1 MKTNLFLITLL
12 LALNTSLFSQ
22 EIPPAPANKAV
33 VYFVRATSY
42 GFAINF
48 SYFDSTKLIGIFAGK
63 GYFRYECEPGT
74 HLFWARSENKD
85 FIEAHLEA
93 GKIYFI
99 DVIVQMGWVKA
110 QVSIDPIDG
119 KNPKKMKGIL
129 KVLAKKTPETFT
141 EDELTSR
148 ASEFNDV
155 VARGMA
161 KHKEDLEKGNSIKQ
175 LEASMFYTK

>member
-1 MKTNLFLITLL
+1 MFLIVLL
-12 LALNTSLFSQ
+12 LASFSSLFCQ

-33 VYFVRATSY
+33 VYFVRSSST

-48 SYFDSTKLIGIFAGK
+48 SYFDSTKFIGIFAGK

-85 FIEAHLEA
+85 FVEARVEA
-93 GKIYFI
+93 GKIYFLEA
-99 DVIVQMGWVKA
+99 IVQMGWVKA
-110 QVSIDPIDG
+110 QVALEPVDP

-129 KVLAKKTPETFT
+129 KVLAKKSPETFT
-141 EDELTSR
+141 EDELKSR
-148 ASEFNDV
+148 AEEFTDV

-161 KHKEDLEKGNSIKQ
+161 KHKEDLEKKNEIKQ
-175 LEASMFYTK
+175 LEPTMYYTK

>member
-1 MKTNLFLITLL
+1 
-12 LALNTSLFSQ
+12 
-22 EIPPAPANKAV
+22 
-33 VYFVRATSY
+33 
-42 GFAINF
+42 
-48 SYFDSTKLIGIFAGK
+48 
-63 GYFRYECEPGT
+63 
-74 HLFWARSENKD
+74 
-85 FIEAHLEA
+85 
-93 GKIYFI
+93 
-99 DVIVQMGWVKA
+99 MGWVKA